1 MDFGRFFFSAWTWP
15 CEDSQGCFLC
25 PQGSGVKGISFRPMQ
40 VKQVKHQKHIALELL
55 ELIEEKTPQTAI
67 YVYLVHQ
74 SRYLDF

>member
-1 MDFGRFFFSAWTWP
+1 
-15 CEDSQGCFLC
+15 
-25 PQGSGVKGISFRPMQ
+25 MQ